1 MEEYFILFYIS
12 DVREKRLT
20 AFEYFIL
27 KVAPK
32 APSGFDKTFLFHL

>member
-20 AFEYFIL
+20 AFEYFIF
-27 KVAPK
+27 KGSSK
-32 APSGFDKTFLFHL
+32 STIWFR